1 MLSPHCLTK
10 RLPKYFASPL
20 VFLFMWLSVLPTV
33 LPTAF
38 AEGVDGGA
46 NNSSSDLAPLD
57 LQVSISNSVPDVIID
72 KKAVAKFQK
81 YITKLQSSLNDA
93 NENFAEGKYK
103 KSGKLFADAAIQIE
117 KTDRPDNLKL
127 FAIHYS
133 AAYSFYLTGN
143 TGATIAHINSALDNL
158 GRYRAKGRFAEVD
171 EGVDSGVDGATQ
183 ESIKRAEME
192 SYYILGDALIAE
204 NMISQGQQA
213 LLSAINLADEINEEP
228 FARSVNWR
236 LFQEQSKHGDQE
248 EALVTLNRSLN
259 YYQRDKNDFMIA
271 TTLYQKGVIQLDN
284 NDYSASYR
292 SFSNAISIAK
302 NHGYLELLGR
312 SYMGLSE
319 SSLGIGSYYNAA
331 MNLENA
337 IDIVVSAEMSDVYLP
352 SSRKLINIYRL
363 IGEYEKAL
371 YISDKRVQF
380 AIEQQNTTLEAQ
392 LYVEKGDTYRY
403 DNDLHNATL
412 LYMAAISTIKNAQ
425 GVGLSAKDKDENSIT
440 LGDTYYKLTTAYS
453 EMGDTT
459 KTEIYALEAIVALN
473 NLKDKRVTEVYT
485 TLGNTYLTLHLYSQA
500 TNTLNTA
507 LKMSDKYGQ
516 GNQKPYIYERLGL
529 GYKAMGDVKQSI
541 ALLEKSLNLR
551 QDYTVATSL
560 GALYILE
567 GSLDK
572 GTKIL
577 ADAVDYYN
585 STTNQ
590 IMQANSRYN
599 YAVANLKGGNYVA
612 AMSNIQIA
620 HNIDRK
626 MGGNNGDNILVAQDL
641 YTKAAIQYYTNNF
654 ADSITNANSATRIVE
669 KLIGEGNVSVVDGY
683 KTMIRQIQH
692 LKIASAIR
700 NNDTVTAL
708 RAGEYLNLL
717 DLPQG
722 YANFNL
728 KTLQQALNSSEI
740 MFAFLPADVNTQDG
754 LLDTA
759 VITITRTTVA
769 GDIVALP
776 LQKTKGSKLK
786 TTLQPLLVE
795 QLSSPTPYRFDYPYT
810 DIARGAE
817 IIGNQRNPQN
827 SQLLYQNLMQPYE
840 ADKQLEGKVIWF
852 YAVSVYSQID
862 FEMLQRKD
870 NTLLAQSNRIVYTP
884 SIAPLGAEPKY
895 VEARRQLNRTVVVAD
910 KGVAA
915 KGKNYHIENVSTY
928 LLALE
933 EATHMGVT
941 TNYFEGNMAL
951 GALYNS
957 LKMRN
962 NGNTQKIL
970 PPKMTAEGLSRYIPN
985 SRLAIISTNN
995 IILNESLDDTVE
1007 SIQNISLPEDYHYIN
1022 TVILNQCREFGGAG
1036 MLSYLET
1043 TAPFAGN
1050 EDTGND
1056 AGGVAGKHAKPS
1068 QYFMRYSE
1076 LSGLPLG
1083 GNIIVMPN
1091 CVDTPNFRWNM
1102 GNVRSIPTALYFAQ
1116 ASTLLRN
1123 VADADES
1130 SRIFMTQYMYEAFQE
1145 GQNGVDALHTVQER
1159 YMNGALGADLTDPK
1173 YWNKFR
1179 VYANIYRQRTP

>member
-1 MLSPHCLTK
+1 MFLPHCFSKKPSKCFVDTAIVA
-10 RLPKYFASPL
+10 FPL
-20 VFLFMWLSVLPTV
+20 VLFMWLAVFS
-33 LPTAF
+33 TAF

-46 NNSSSDLAPLD
+46 NNSSGDLAPLD
-57 LQVSISNSVPDVIID
+57 LQVSINNSVPDVIID
-72 KKAVAKFQK
+72 EKAVAKFQK
-81 YITKLQSSLNDA
+81 YITKLQSSLNGA
-93 NENFAEGKYK
+93 NENFEEGKYK
-103 KSGKLFADAAIQIE
+103 KSGKLFADAASQIE
-117 KTDRPDNLKL
+117 KSDRPDNLKL

-143 TGATIAHINSALDNL
+143 TGATISHINSALDSL
-158 GRYRAKGRFAEVD
+158 GRYRAMGSLTEVD
-171 EGVDSGVDGATQ
+171 NGVDGAT
-183 ESIKRAEME
+183 EASIKRAEME

-204 NMISQGQQA
+204 NMITQGQQA
-213 LLSAINLADEINEEP
+213 LLSAVNLADEINEEP

-236 LFQEQSKHGDQE
+236 LFQEQSKHGDQNK
-248 EALVTLNRSLN
+248 ALATLNRSLN

-392 LYVEKGDTYRY
+392 LYVEKGDTFRY

-412 LYMAAISTIKNAQ
+412 LYMAAISTIKNAHNLE
-425 GVGLSAKDKDENSIT
+425 LSAKDKGENRIT

-459 KTEIYALEAIVALN
+459 KTEIYALEAVVALN

-516 GNQKPYIYERLGL
+516 DNQKPYIYERLGL
-529 GYKAMGDVKQSI
+529 SYKAMGNTKQSI
-541 ALLEKSLNLR
+541 DLLEKSLNLR
-551 QDYTVATSL
+551 QDYRVATSL

-567 GSLDK
+567 GSIDK
-572 GTKIL
+572 GVKIL
-577 ADAVDYYN
+577 AEAVEYYN
-585 STTNQ
+585 STTNER
-590 IMQANSRYN
+590 MKADSRYN
-599 YAVANLKGGNYVA
+599 YAVANLKGSNYID
-612 AMSNIQIA
+612 AMSNIRIA
-620 HNIDRK
+620 HNIDNK
-626 MGGNNGDNILVAQDL
+626 IGGNNGNNILVAQDL
-641 YTKAAIQYYTNNF
+641 YTKAAIQYYTGSF
-654 ADSITNANSATRIVE
+654 ADSITNANSATNIVE
-669 KLIGEGNVSVVDGY
+669 KLIGEGNASVVDGY

-692 LKIASAIR
+692 LKIASAIK
-700 NNDTVTAL
+700 NNDMVTAL

-728 KTLQQALNSSEI
+728 NTLQQSLNSSEI
-740 MFAFLPADVNTQDG
+740 IFAILPADVNTQDG
-754 LLDTA
+754 LLNTA

-769 GDIVALP
+769 GEIVSLP

-786 TTLQPLLVE
+786 TTLQPLLAE

-810 DIARGAE
+810 DIALGAE
-817 IIGNQRNPQN
+817 IIANQGNQQN
-827 SQLLYQNLMQPYE
+827 SHFLYQNLMQPYE
-840 ADKQLEGKVIWF
+840 VSKQLEGKVIWF
-852 YAVSVYSQID
+852 YAISIYSQID
-862 FEMLQRKD
+862 FETLQKKD

-895 VEARRQLNRTVVVAD
+895 VEARRQLNRTVVIAD
-910 KGVAA
+910 KGVAI
-915 KGKNYHIENVSTY
+915 KGKNYNIKNVSTY

-933 EATHMGVT
+933 EATHMGVA
-941 TNYFEGNMAL
+941 TNYFEGSMTLAT
-951 GALYNS
+951 LYNS
-957 LKMRN
+957 LEMKN

-970 PPKMTAEGLSRYIPN
+970 PPTRTTEALNRYIPN
-985 SRLAIISTNN
+985 NRLAVVASDSIQINESITNTLTSIRNIST
-995 IILNESLDDTVE
+995 
-1007 SIQNISLPEDYHYIN
+1007 PEEYPYIN
-1022 TVILNQCREFGGAG
+1022 TVILNQCREFGGAS
-1036 MLSYLET
+1036 MLSYVET
-1043 TAPFAGN
+1043 TSTFSGD
-1050 EDTGND
+1050 EGKV
-1056 AGGVAGKHAKPS
+1056 VARKNTKPS
-1068 QYFMRYSE
+1068 QYFMRYRE
-1076 LSGLPLG
+1076 LSGIPLG
-1083 GNIIVMPN
+1083 GGIIVMPN
-1091 CVDTPNFRWNM
+1091 CTDTPNFRVNM
-1102 GNVRSIPTALYFAQ
+1102 GNAKAIPIALYFAQ

-1123 VADADES
+1123 IEDADEG
-1130 SRIFMTQYMYEAFQE
+1130 SRIFLSQYMYEAFQE

-1159 YMNGALGADLTDPK
+1159 YMNGALGEDLTDPK
-1173 YWNKFR
+1173 HWNKFR